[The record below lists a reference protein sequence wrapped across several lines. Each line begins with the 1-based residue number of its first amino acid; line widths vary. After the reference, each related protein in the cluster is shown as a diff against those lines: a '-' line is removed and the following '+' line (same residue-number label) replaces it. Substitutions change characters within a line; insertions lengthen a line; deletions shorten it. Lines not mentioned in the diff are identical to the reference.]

1 MFIKRIITTLTTI
14 LLFLSILKADVDS
27 SFYDIKITIKGFK
40 YQKALLGYYYGD
52 ETYVVDSAKVDSLT
66 GFMRFTRYNRLTEGM
81 YFIANTEGV
90 VLDFIVNGWKDF
102 SIKTDINALIDSAE
116 ISRSEENKHY
126 FNYLK
131 SIRKIEKQLS
141 ELHKTGGTISDED
154 VKIYFRQQQ
163 SLENLNIFYIKKYPD
178 LFFVKTLTS
187 LQPNNVQQ
195 SISPILNDSKPY
207 NRTIS
212 NTPQYLE
219 NTTNHYWD
227 NFDFRD
233 TRLLRSKVYV
243 LKLNQYVMEIMPK
256 DSDSIRHY
264 CDILLAY
271 SKVNLAYYQFTLKWL
286 TKHFE
291 SKMPLNKA
299 DLAFVHLVENY
310 HHRTE
315 SGTSKEVLQS
325 LDSQVKIYKKGL
337 NKKNDDE
344 KEYRE

>member
-1 MFIKRIITTLTTI
+1 MFIKRIIATLTTT
-14 LLFLSILKADVDS
+14 LLFLSILKADIDS

-40 YQKALLGYYYGD
+40 CQKALLGYYYGD
-52 ETYVVDSAKVDSLT
+52 ETYVVDSAKVDSIT
-66 GFMRFTRYNRLTEGM
+66 GFMRFTRYNRLNEGM

-116 ISRSEENKHY
+116 ISRSEENKQY

-141 ELHKTGGTISDED
+141 ELPKTCETISNED

-163 SLENLNIFYIKKYPD
+163 SLENLNSFYIKKYPD
-178 LFFVKTLTS
+178 LFFVKTLAS
-187 LQPNNVQQ
+187 LQPKNTQQ
-195 SISPILNDSKPY
+195 SISPILNNSKLY
-207 NRTIS
+207 NRTIN

-219 NTTNHYWD
+219 NTSYHFWD

-243 LKLNQYVMEIMPK
+243 LKLSQYVIEIMPK

-264 CDILLAY
+264 CDILLTRA
-271 SKVNLAYYQFTLKWL
+271 KVNLAYYQFTLKWL

-291 SKMPLNKA
+291 SKMPLKKA
-299 DLAFVHLVENY
+299 DLAFVYLVENY

-315 SGTSKEVLQS
+315 SGTSKVALQS
-325 LDSQVKIYKKGL
+325 LDSKVKIYKKGL
-337 NKKNDDE
+337 NKKVDDE

>member
-1 MFIKRIITTLTTI
+1 MFIKRIITTLTTT
-14 LLFLSILKADVDS
+14 LLFLSILKADIDS

-40 YQKALLGYYYGD
+40 SQKVMLGYYYGD

-90 VLDFIVNGWKDF
+90 VFDFIVNGWKDF
-102 SIKTDINALIDSAE
+102 SIKTDMNALIDSAE
-116 ISRSEENKHY
+116 IIRSEENKHY
-126 FNYLK
+126 FDYLK

-141 ELHKTGGTISDED
+141 ELHKIGSTISDED
-154 VKIYFRQQQ
+154 VKIYFRKQQ
-163 SLENLNIFYIKKYPD
+163 SLENLNSFYIKKYPD
-178 LFFVKTLTS
+178 LFFVKTLAS
-187 LQPNNVQQ
+187 LQ
-195 SISPILNDSKPY
+195 
-207 NRTIS
+207 S
-212 NTPQYLE
+212 NKA
-219 NTTNHYWD
+219 HYWD

-264 CDILLAY
+264 CDILLANT
-271 SKVNLAYYQFTLKWL
+271 KINIAYYQFTLKWL

-291 SKMPLNKA
+291 SKMPSQKT
-299 DLAFVHLVENY
+299 DLAFVHLVDNY

-315 SGTSKEVLQS
+315 SGTSKEALQS
-325 LDSQVKIYKKGL
+325 LDSKVKIYKKGL
-337 NKKNDDE
+337 NKKVDDE
-344 KEYRE
+344 KE